1 MAEQKTPRF
10 TSTIIYA
17 AIIIGVMITVLILHA
32 ILWQVAGWPLSAK
45 YALEQAIFV
54 GWGIV
59 FPAILIVVAI
69 VASKIYD
76 KSEYIPL
83 IFGIIITAMGGL
95 LVLAAGFYVVLS
107 IGDAAYWIPSLP
119 QTTGIYITF
128 IIFSFVGLAIAI
140 LILIGGIKLLMKYTS
155 GA

>member
-1 MAEQKTPRF
+1 MAEQNTPKF

-17 AIIIGVMITVLILHA
+17 AILIGAMITVLILHA
-32 ILWQVAGWPLSAK
+32 VLWQIAGWSLSAK
-45 YALEQAIFV
+45 YFFEQAIMI

-69 VASKIYD
+69 VAPKIYD
-76 KSEYIPL
+76 KSEYMPL
-83 IFGIIITAMGGL
+83 IFGIIITVMGGL
-95 LVLAAGFYVVLS
+95 LILASGFYIVLS

-128 IIFSFVGLAIAI
+128 IIFSFVGLAFSI
-140 LILIGGIKLLMKYTS
+140 LILLGGIKLLTQYMSK
-155 GA
+155 A